1 MMNKHL
7 LLLFWVVL
15 VLFAGCSR
23 KVQLGGKITFADNGE
38 PLTVG
43 TVGFT
48 DGQFMA
54 RSQINQEGLFQLS
67 WLGEKDGIPKGEYK
81 IFITGA
87 NRYEEGT
94 VDEDKDGKFDLV
106 AFRIIHSKY
115 ENWQTSGLSIKV
127 DGSTKSF
134 DIQVER
140 PVGGKP
146 PTKK

>member
-1 MMNKHL
+1 MNKHL
-7 LLLFWVVL
+7 LLLFLASL
-15 VLFAGCSR
+15 VLFVGCSR
-23 KVQLGGKITFADNGE
+23 KVQLGGKVTFADNGE

-43 TVGFT
+43 AIGFT
-48 DGQFMA
+48 DGQFIA
-54 RSQINQEGLFQLS
+54 RSEIDKEGLFQLS

-94 VDEDKDGKFDLV
+94 VDEDKDGKLDLI
-106 AFRIIHSKY
+106 AFRLIHPKY
-115 ENWQTSGLSIKV
+115 EKWQTSGLSIKV

-140 PVGGKP
+140 PDGEKP